1 MYSISGGSR
10 IFLGGGRGAPT
21 PKVDVPT
28 YFFPENC
35 MKMKQFGPPG
45 GRGRRRV
52 PGASPLDVPISID
65 LKIESDLRYD
75 SLGIDIRHT
84 G

>member
-10 IFLGGGRGAPT
+10 IFLGGRGTNSQSGCANL
-21 PKVDVPT
+21 
-28 YFFPENC
+28 FFPRKLHENETIWT
-35 MKMKQFGPPG
+35 PG
-45 GRGRRRV
+45 GGGGGRRRV

-75 SLGIDIRHT
+75 SL
-84 G
+84 